1 MLIGFFLMMVISSSL
16 TVPRQLSPRCHVE
29 ASLPFKERNL
39 ELNYGLMRLSKI
51 SPGVTSILTRA
62 GIVVVLFCG

>member
-1 MLIGFFLMMVISSSL
+1 MLIGFFLMMVISTSL

-29 ASLPFKERNL
+29 AWLPFRNR
-39 ELNYGLMRLSKI
+39 ELNYGLMKLSKI
-51 SPGVTSILTRA
+51 SPGVNSILTRA